1 MNENLNEMDIDQS
14 TIDWSYVELTCDGA
28 VGELHMPA
36 GHPLAR
42 LLRDGMVLE
51 DLKSDAFY
59 FVNNVA
65 PWQDL
70 VCANLWR
77 LTEHYSTDCHFFL
90 NDLIDP
96 NE

>member
-1 MNENLNEMDIDQS
+1 MGRDVLRETDAIN
-14 TIDWSYVELTCDGA
+14 
-28 VGELHMPA
+28 PA
-36 GHPLAR
+36 ISR
-42 LLRDGMVLE
+42 E

-77 LTEHYSTDCHFFL
+77 LTEHYDTDCHFFL

-96 NE
+96 N